1 MSKTVWMLHVPYEG
15 LHDPAFTTR
24 EACEEHWDWEDYQSD
39 WMTIVEVKVI
49 GDEEVMNEE
58 QREWFLNWRMVIR
71 DYTFD
76 SDREYVSD
84 GELIDLLLWKLD
96 EWGVDPPHGRYS
108 HSEFNIPEHVT
119 EKTRQWVKVNIDAMG
134 EAELKKKKESEQE

>member
-1 MSKTVWMLHVPYEG
+1 
-15 LHDPAFTTR
+15 
-24 EACEEHWDWEDYQSD
+24 
-39 WMTIVEVKVI
+39 
-49 GDEEVMNEE
+49 MNEE